1 MALADTTNAIG
12 AVTEMLQLR
21 LQALSG
27 STLVTIGKPEDSDDA
42 TPHLNLFLYQI
53 EFDPFL
59 KNIPLNEG
67 EKPPLWMVLKYLLTA
82 YSAQDVSDTIIA
94 HQRLGGA
101 IKALNRN
108 DLIDIGVSTTISK
121 ALSPNPQELH
131 VTFDESNSDLL
142 AKLMQGTDEKYR
154 LSICFQVR
162 PVMIAAAEPGDYS
175 LLVGIDY
182 TQPPTTLADP
192 YVGIDT
198 IPSMGAHID
207 DIDPVGF
214 EVGEEVTIRGTDLHV
229 ANLSVMLGTVELPV
243 TMQRPDQ
250 LKFTV
255 DAASIGAGGISAGSH
270 PVTVVQ
276 TLPGTGKK
284 RKSNAVIGNLV
295 PTLQSV
301 VTVPPGTVTVNSG
314 PPRTAFA
321 TIDLTG
327 RLLGTDGDDVIAAFY
342 RNGSVA
348 RMFDVLTIPPGP
360 PPPQTERRLTMAG
373 SDAIPVGDY
382 NLVVIVNGQQA
393 PQSPV
398 IHMDS
403 P

>member
-1 MALADTTNAIG
+1 MALADTINAIG

-27 STLVTIGKPEDSDDA
+27 STIVTVGKPEHSDD
-42 TPHLNLFLYQI
+42 TSPHLNLFLYQI

-59 KNIPLNEG
+59 KNTPLNEG
-67 EKPPLWMVLKYLLTA
+67 ENPPLWMVLKYLLTA

-101 IKALNRN
+101 IRALNRN
-108 DLIDIGVSTTISK
+108 DLINIGVSTTISK

-162 PVMIAAAEPGDYS
+162 PVMIAAAEPGHYS
-175 LLVGIDY
+175 LLVGVDY
-182 TQPPTTLADP
+182 TQPPMTLADP

-207 DIDPVGF
+207 EIAPVGF
-214 EVGEEVTIRGTDLHV
+214 EVGEDVMIAGTDLHL

-250 LKFTV
+250 LRFNV
-255 DAASIGAGGISAGSH
+255 DAAAISAGGISAGSH
-270 PVTVVQ
+270 AVTVVQ

-301 VTVPPGTVTVNSG
+301 VTVPPGTVTVNTG

-327 RLLGTDGDDVIAAFY
+327 LLLGTDDDDVIAAFY
-342 RNGSVA
+342 RDGSVA
-348 RMFDVLTIPPGP
+348 RMFDVFTVPPGP
-360 PPPQTERRLTMAG
+360 PPPQTRRRLTMAG
-373 SDAIPVGDY
+373 SDAIPAGDY
-382 NLVVIVNGQQA
+382 NLVMIVNGQQA
-393 PQSPV
+393 PQSPL
-398 IHMDS
+398 IHMNM

>member
-27 STLVTIGKPEDSDDA
+27 STIVTIGKPEDSDDA

-59 KNIPLNEG
+59 KNTPLNEG
-67 EKPPLWMVLKYLLTA
+67 DNPPLWMVLKYLLTA

-101 IKALNRN
+101 IRALNRN
-108 DLIDIGVSTTISK
+108 DLINTEVTTAISK

-131 VTFDESNSDLL
+131 ITFDESNSDLL
-142 AKLMQGTDEKYR
+142 ARLMQGTDEKYR
-154 LSICFQVR
+154 LAICFQVR
-162 PVMIAAAEPGDYS
+162 PVMIAAAEPGHYS

-207 DIDPVGF
+207 EIAPVGF
-214 EVGEEVTIRGTDLHV
+214 EVGEDVVITGTDLHL

-243 TMQRPDQ
+243 TMQRPDE
-250 LKFTV
+250 LRFNV
-255 DAASIGAGGISAGSH
+255 DAAAISAGGISAGSH
-270 PVTVVQ
+270 AVTVVQ

-301 VTVPPGTVTVNSG
+301 VTVPPGTVTVNTG

-327 RLLGTDGDDVIAAFY
+327 ILLGTDGDDVIAAFY
-342 RNGSVA
+342 RDGSVA
-348 RMFDVLTIPPGP
+348 RMFDVLTVPPGP
-360 PPPQTERRLTMAG
+360 PPSQTKLRLTMAG
-373 SDAIPVGDY
+373 SDAIPAGDY
-382 NLVVIVNGQQA
+382 NLVIIVNGQQA
-393 PQSPV
+393 PQSPL
-398 IHMDS
+398 IHMNI